1 MYAVCFALV
10 FPWWIV
16 VHKSS
21 SGCERR
27 SPAHSADR
35 MFCLQGSANRKTPG
49 LKGGEGV
56 EREKMCFW
64 TLPCFRSWLGLCFE
78 TVRQAVE
85 EAAKKKCKTNTQSI
99 SSFIIKENLKLWAE
113 NGDVIDVIQEP
124 RSGTKCPRRHVPGL
138 CLTVQSTKG
147 IVWFSRNKKENVT
160 HYFSTTWQRTNV
172 YNAVNSMEGECWL
185 MLENDI
191 NKNHFNIWKGYGVLW
206 MSRHPTHLHLQCNLF
221 MD

>member
-1 MYAVCFALV
+1 
-10 FPWWIV
+10 
-16 VHKSS
+16 
-21 SGCERR
+21 
-27 SPAHSADR
+27 
-35 MFCLQGSANRKTPG
+35 
-49 LKGGEGV
+49 
-56 EREKMCFW
+56 MCFW

-185 MLENDI
+185 MLENVI